1 MTEQRDGQ
9 FYVKEDGTVLDG
21 GKFESGLYARKL
33 HEDGRPYGTFRTYA
47 LLVTGNQVVLR
58 NLTIANTSGPGAKVG

>member
-33 HEDGRPYGTFRTYA
+33 HEDIY
-47 LLVTGNQVVLR
+47 
-58 NLTIANTSGPGAKVG
+58 